1 MDRWIRRIDTVL
13 ILCMIC
19 YVVLFACPRFAGVR
33 PVRVLSGSMAPKIQ
47 EGDMAYIKSCTA
59 SDARPGDVI
68 AFRLENGQMVLHRLI
83 EKTGEGLITKGD
95 ANEREDFCPADP
107 EQVVGR
113 LVFSLPQGALWYERA
128 TSEQVIK
135 ALFLYGIIRGCR
147 TLIRRFHR
155 RFSR

>member
-19 YVVLFACPRFAGVR
+19 YVVLFACPGFAGVR

-68 AFRLENGQMVLHRLI
+68 AF
-83 EKTGEGLITKGD
+83 
-95 ANEREDFCPADP
+95 P
-107 EQVVGR
+107 VGKR
-113 LVFSLPQGALWYERA
+113 TDGAASPDRKDGRGTDY
-128 TSEQVIK
+128 Q
-135 ALFLYGIIRGCR
+135 RGC
-147 TLIRRFHR
+147 
-155 RFSR
+155 